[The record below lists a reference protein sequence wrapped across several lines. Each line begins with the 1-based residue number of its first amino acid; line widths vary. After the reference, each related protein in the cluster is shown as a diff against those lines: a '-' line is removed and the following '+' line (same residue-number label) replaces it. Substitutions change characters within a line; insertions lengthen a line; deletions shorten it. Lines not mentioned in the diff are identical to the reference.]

1 MGSPLCSGSPQRRQQ
16 VDCRM
21 RLHGI
26 LVDTNKGITPV
37 KFDYNDYHDINE
49 QLRCQWSTCISR
61 NIGGMNVDIWCDEEA
76 LMKPAREPA
85 ILTRNKETRKIIE
98 VLYGNCFICLH
109 NKKGE
114 VKSLP
119 YHDYDKILLTQA
131 SITEGNRTYQV
142 LQCEM

>member
-1 MGSPLCSGSPQRRQQ
+1 
-16 VDCRM
+16 M

-76 LMKPAREPA
+76 LLKPAREPA

-131 SITEGNRTYQV
+131 SITEGNRTFQV
-142 LQCEM
+142 LQCEI